1 MQVTVDRVQQTGCF
15 VVSYRPA
22 TQWRSASARSSP
34 RAPGPACVGHDVVNL
49 PSPPPRVAPVRCYW
63 KWFIHPGPKQCI
75 RRTGVERRG
84 RR

>member
-49 PSPPPRVAPVRCYW
+49 PSPPRGWLRCDAIGNGSSIRVQSSAL
-63 KWFIHPGPKQCI
+63 GGQ
-75 RRTGVERRG
+75 E
-84 RR
+84 